1 MNGDSL
7 WQSTL
12 KGGLTQYVQHVT
24 LVVHHEVGLHA
35 RPAAVFVKTA
45 KGFVSDI
52 SVVKDEREVNAKSIL
67 SILTLGVN
75 KGAEITI
82 KAEGEDEQRAVRA
95 LQELVESNFE

>member
-1 MNGDSL
+1 M
-7 WQSTL
+7 
-12 KGGLTQYVQHVT
+12 QHAT

-45 KGFVSDI
+45 KRFVSDI

>member
-1 MNGDSL
+1 M
-7 WQSTL
+7 Q
-12 KGGLTQYVQHVT
+12 QVT

-45 KGFVSDI
+45 KGFVSDL

-82 KAEGEDEQRAVRA
+82 KAEGEDEQGAVRA

>member
-1 MNGDSL
+1 M
-7 WQSTL
+7 Q
-12 KGGLTQYVQHVT
+12 QVT

-82 KAEGEDEQRAVRA
+82 KAEGEDEQGAVRA

>member
-1 MNGDSL
+1 M
-7 WQSTL
+7 
-12 KGGLTQYVQHVT
+12 QHVT

-45 KGFVSDI
+45 KRFVSDI

>member
-1 MNGDSL
+1 M
-7 WQSTL
+7 
-12 KGGLTQYVQHVT
+12 QHVT

-82 KAEGEDEQRAVRA
+82 KAEGEDEQGAVRA